1 MLHLWQLKLKLY
13 INIQV
18 KTFSCQYFNIF
29 IAPTPV
35 VVSRVNTTGRIFEST
50 NVSLLC
56 NVTVAPL
63 DVESVVNIT
72 WFGPNGMITMNDT
85 RYSFNTD
92 RSLLTFTTALS
103 DNGAQYY
110 CTASYGA
117 SVTVPRS
124 SLIYPSTATS
134 SNTTINVES
143 KLSYMYMHIAIYNT
157 CTYYSFQ

>member
-1 MLHLWQLKLKLY
+1 M
-13 INIQV
+13 
-18 KTFSCQYFNIF
+18 
-29 IAPTPV
+29 
-35 VVSRVNTTGRIFEST
+35 VVSRVNTTGHIFEST

-72 WFGPNGMITMNDT
+72 WFGPNGMITTDIT
-85 RYSFNTD
+85 RYNFNAD

-103 DNGAQYY
+103 DNGTQYY

-124 SLIYPSTATS
+124 SLIYPSAATS
-134 SNTTINVES
+134 ANATVNVDS
-143 KLSYMYMHIAIYNT
+143 KLNYAFTCMHGFN
-157 CTYYSFQ
+157 SLHM

>member
-1 MLHLWQLKLKLY
+1 M
-13 INIQV
+13 
-18 KTFSCQYFNIF
+18 
-29 IAPTPV
+29 
-35 VVSRVNTTGRIFEST
+35 VVSRVNTTAHIFEST

-72 WFGPNGMITMNDT
+72 WFGPNGMITTDDT
-85 RYSFNTD
+85 RYNFNAD

-117 SVTVPRS
+117 NVTVPRS
-124 SLIYPSTATS
+124 SLIYPSAATS
-134 SNTTINVES
+134 SNATVNVES
-143 KLSYMYMHIAIYNT
+143 KLNYACTCMHGF
-157 CTYYSFQ
+157 SSLHM

>member
-1 MLHLWQLKLKLY
+1 M
-13 INIQV
+13 
-18 KTFSCQYFNIF
+18 
-29 IAPTPV
+29 

-72 WFGPNGMITMNDT
+72 WFGPNGMITTDDT
-85 RYSFNTD
+85 CCNFNAD

-103 DNGAQYY
+103 DNGTQYY

-124 SLIYPSTATS
+124 SFIYPSTAKSYNRTV
-134 SNTTINVES
+134 NVES
-143 KLSYMYMHIAIYNT
+143 KLNYACTCMHEFN
-157 CTYYSFQ
+157 SLHM

>member
-1 MLHLWQLKLKLY
+1 M
-13 INIQV
+13 
-18 KTFSCQYFNIF
+18 
-29 IAPTPV
+29 
-35 VVSRVNTTGRIFEST
+35 VVSSVSTTGRIFEST
-50 NVSLLC
+50 DVSLLC

-72 WFGPNGMITMNDT
+72 WFGPNGMIKMNDT
-85 RYSFNTD
+85 HYSFNTD

-110 CTASYGA
+110 CTASYEA
-117 SVTVPRS
+117 SVTAARS
-124 SLIYPSTATS
+124 SLIYPSVATS

-143 KLSYMYMHIAIYNT
+143 KLSYMYMHVAIYNT

>member
-1 MLHLWQLKLKLY
+1 M
-13 INIQV
+13 
-18 KTFSCQYFNIF
+18 
-29 IAPTPV
+29 
-35 VVSRVNTTGRIFEST
+35 VVSSVNTTGRIFEST
-50 NVSLLC
+50 DVSLLC
-56 NVTVAPL
+56 NVTVTPL

-117 SVTVPRS
+117 SVARS
-124 SLIYPSTATS
+124 SLIFPSNATS
-134 SNTTINVES
+134 ANTTVNVES
-143 KLSYMYMHIAIYNT
+143 KLNYAWI
-157 CTYYSFQ
+157 